1 MAVKLKLVDITKLQK
16 SNYLAS
22 EVSKSAIREAK
33 VLLDK
38 QEEFMKNGGMD
49 RQKLRAFINS
59 DYWTSRQKQK
69 ARDEL
74 LNFYNE
80 FKSNMANE
88 ASAKRKEL
96 RSASRLLSQRKVKK
110 TTSAKKRSGYV

>member
-1 MAVKLKLVDITKLQK
+1 MALKLRLVDVTKLQK
-16 SNYLAS
+16 TNYLTSEAS
-22 EVSKSAIREAK
+22 KAAVREAK

-69 ARDEL
+69 AREEL
-74 LNFYNE
+74 LNFHNE

-88 ASAKRKEL
+88 ATAKRKEL
-96 RSASRLLSQRKVKK
+96 NSASRLLTQRKVKK
-110 TTSAKKRSGYV
+110 ASTVKKRSGYV

>member
-1 MAVKLKLVDITKLQK
+1 MALKLRLIDITKLQK

-22 EVSKSAIREAK
+22 ESSKAAIREAK

-49 RQKLRAFINS
+49 REKLRAFINS

-69 ARDEL
+69 GREEL
-74 LNFYNE
+74 LSFHNE
-80 FKSNMANE
+80 LKSNMANE

-96 RSASRLLSQRKVKK
+96 SSAGRLLSQRKVKK
-110 TTSAKKRSGYV
+110 ASTVKKRSGYV

>member
-1 MAVKLKLVDITKLQK
+1 MSLKLRLVDITKLQK

-22 EVSKSAIREAK
+22 EASKAAVREAK
-33 VLLDK
+33 LLLDK
-38 QEEFMKNGGMD
+38 QEAFMKNGGMD

-69 ARDEL
+69 AREEL
-74 LNFYNE
+74 LNFHKE
-80 FKSNMANE
+80 FKNNMVDE

-96 RSASRLLSQRKVKK
+96 SSASSLLSQRKVKK
-110 TTSAKKRSGYV
+110 ASTIKKRSGYV